1 MNYSGLRPR
10 RSGRLAW
17 WVGKRVAALTA
28 GAVLVITSFMWIYF
42 QVRDYLLLRSLPV
55 DAAMQLRALRLN
67 PQEHQAAL
75 WDFARA
81 HMSVDHIM
89 PGMSAEDWLTVFLLV
104 TASMPIVAVTALW
117 ASRPLAR
124 QFAAIIRAAK
134 RVAAG
139 DFSASATVV
148 DTAPSEVVELATT
161 FNSMTAR
168 LSQYQ
173 REVTDSSAV
182 LAHELRTPLNAA
194 LGRLDGLVDGVFPR
208 SDEQLKII
216 SNQRHQ
222 MNRLVNDLHT
232 LSMARSGSM
241 HLEREVF
248 DVAELLTERTSWFM
262 HPANSQEI
270 RIIVHTSTASMVC
283 ADRDRI
289 GQVLAVLM
297 DNAVRHG
304 GAGGEIRVGATEV
317 GDKVVVS
324 VQDTGPGVAPGE
336 IRHLADRFWRSDA
349 SRSRHSG
356 GSGLGLSIAAA
367 ICEAHG
373 GELAFANGAQGGLI
387 CTLTLPRL

>member
-1 MNYSGLRPR
+1 MTDPRPKSR

-28 GAVLVITSFMWIYF
+28 GATLVITSFMWIYF

-55 DAAMQLRALRLN
+55 DVASQLRALRLN
-67 PQEHQAAL
+67 PKDHEAAL
-75 WDFARA
+75 WDFARQ
-81 HMSVDHIM
+81 HMPVEYLL
-89 PGMSAEDWLTVFLLV
+89 PGMGVEDWLTVFLLMA
-104 TASMPIVAVTALW
+104 ASMPIIAITALW
-117 ASRPLAR
+117 ASRPLAH

-134 RVAAG
+134 QVAG
-139 DFSASATVV
+139 GNFSASATVV

-208 SDEQLKII
+208 SDEQLRII
-216 SNQRHQ
+216 SNQLHQ
-222 MNRLVNDLHT
+222 MNRLVNDLHM

-241 HLEREVF
+241 HLEKEEF
-248 DVAELLTERTSWFM
+248 DAVELISERISWLTQL
-262 HPANSQEI
+262 ADSQDI
-270 RIIVHTSTASMVC
+270 RISVHTPARLAVF

-289 GQVLAVLM
+289 GQVLTILM

-304 GAGGEIRVGATEV
+304 GAHGMVRVEV
-317 GDKVVVS
+317 GRHPDGITIS
-324 VQDTGPGVAPGE
+324 VADNGPGVPAGE
-336 IRHLADRFWRSDA
+336 MRHLTDRFWRSDA

-373 GELAFANGAQGGLI
+373 GKLTFVNAAQGGLV
-387 CTLTLPRL
+387 CTLRLPQV